1 MNPYET
7 FPPESFW
14 KSGVSA
20 CTPEAIENIWQPKF
34 LLARTDRVAT
44 AGSCFAQHIARHLRR
59 RGYDVIDAEP
69 PPSGLDGDAARSFGY
84 LTYSARYGNIYAVR
98 QLLQLVQEVYGI
110 AKPADPIWEKNGRFY
125 DALRPSVEP
134 NGLQTA
140 ELVQSH
146 RAQHLSRVRQVLE
159 GADLFVFTFGLT
171 EAWIHKPSGM
181 VYPLVPGRIAGTFD
195 PAIHEFKNFT
205 YQEICEDFSEFRR
218 ILKAHNPTVRILVT
232 VSPVP
237 LTATASGRHV
247 LVATTYSKSVLRAA
261 AGALAAQY
269 GDVDYFPS
277 YELIASPFSRGRFY
291 EDNLREVTPAGV
303 EVVMRSFFGDPPLE
317 VVDGVIHVKPRV
329 VLDGEVSE
337 AGRQSGRQRG
347 RRRAA
352 ASGGADN
359 GQAAARGAERTSRED
374 RRNRRR
380 LMSAGGA
387 ADVASEAL
395 RHGTRPARAERRAR
409 DQANGSGPE
418 PKGTD
423 RAGRASREERLKARD
438 ARRAARQS
446 RQTRVTDE
454 EAEGVVC
461 EEILLDAFR
470 K

>member
-20 CTPEAIENIWQPKF
+20 STPEAVENIWQPKF

-98 QLLQLVQEVYGI
+98 QLLQLVQEAYGI
-110 AKPADPIWEKNGRFY
+110 AQPADPIWEKDDRFY

-134 NGLQTA
+134 KGLQSA
-140 ELVQSH
+140 ELVRSH

-159 GADLFVFTFGLT
+159 EANVFVFTFGLT

-195 PAIHEFKNFT
+195 PAIHEFKNFGF
-205 YQEICEDFSEFRR
+205 QEICDDFIEFRR
-218 ILKAHNPTVRILVT
+218 LLKSHNPTVRILVT

-237 LTATASGRHV
+237 LTATASGCHV

-261 AGALAAQY
+261 AGTLAAQFD
-269 GDVDYFPS
+269 DVDYFPS

-317 VVDGVIHVKPRV
+317 VVDGVIHVAPRV
-329 VLDGEVSE
+329 VLDGDTPQAARRPE
-337 AGRQSGRQRG
+337 RQRG
-347 RRRAA
+347 RRRAQRV
-352 ASGGADN
+352 GAEN
-359 GQAAARGAERTSRED
+359 GQAVERSTERPRRAERGRD
-374 RRNRRR
+374 RRRR
-380 LMSAGGA
+380 LSAGGA
-387 ADVASEAL
+387 GDAPAEAARPKSRPERAD
-395 RHGTRPARAERRAR
+395 RRAR
-409 DQANGSGPE
+409 DQANVGSAAPAE
-418 PKGTD
+418 
-423 RAGRASREERLKARD
+423 RADRASREERRKARD

-446 RQTRVTDE
+446 RPARAADKDP
-454 EAEGVVC
+454 EGVVC